1 MSFKMKNKKDFD
13 FGNKGNFKFNKK
25 NDYSADP
32 ARDYSP
38 ENISTR
44 KTEGTLKEQKKLRDA
59 R

>member
-38 ENISTR
+38 HNISAR
-44 KTEGTLKEQKKLRDA
+44 KINGTLKEQKKIRDA

>member
-32 ARDYSP
+32 ARDYSSH
-38 ENISTR
+38 NISAR
-44 KTEGTLKEQKKLRDA
+44 KTNGTLKEQKKIRDA